1 MATYSL
7 LPVIQAFTKAANID
21 VETRDISVAAR
32 ILSLFPE
39 NLTKDQNIS
48 DDLNE
53 LGKLVEQPDANVIK
67 LPNVS
72 ASVPQLKEAIAELQS
87 KGYKIPDFPEDP
99 KTAKEKEIAEKY
111 KR

>member
-1 MATYSL
+1 MNKEKIIYTITDEAPALATYSL

-53 LGKLVEQPDANVIK
+53 LGKLVEQPDACLLYTSRCV
-67 LPNVS
+67 
-72 ASVPQLKEAIAELQS
+72 
-87 KGYKIPDFPEDP
+87 
-99 KTAKEKEIAEKY
+99 
-111 KR
+111 